1 MKKLL
6 LSLVMLAGVVIGVA
20 NVDEGTVKE
29 AEIKMPT
36 FEDAVSIIKQFEGK
50 HTAMHW
56 PFVGYGHL
64 VQKGENFKRGVKLS
78 EKQADALLRSDLS
91 KLCAKYRSYGA
102 DSLLLAALAYNCGP
116 GTVDRSSVLRKLKS
130 GDRDIET
137 AYISHSRYRGKQLSQ
152 LKRRR
157 ETELEKLFVKNPVV
171 TLEQIWDNN
180 NDTDN
185 PNEEIE

>member
-6 LSLVMLAGVVIGVA
+6 LSLALIVGACIGLANI
-20 NVDEGTVKE
+20 DDGTVKE

-78 EKQADALLRSDLS
+78 EKQADALLRSDLK
-91 KLCAKYRSYGA
+91 KLCALYRGYGA
-102 DSLLLAALAYNCGP
+102 DSLLLGALAYNCGP
-116 GTVDRSSVLRKLKS
+116 GVVARSSVLKKLKE
-130 GDRDIET
+130 GDRDIES
-137 AYISHSRYRGKQLSQ
+137 AYIAHSRYKGKQLSQ

-157 ETELEKLFVKNPVV
+157 QTELEKLFVKNPV
-171 TLEQIWDNN
+171 TLETTIFEE
-180 NDTDN
+180 N
-185 PNEEIE
+185 PIGKNEEID

>member
-1 MKKLL
+1 M
-6 LSLVMLAGVVIGVA
+6 VVGACIGVA
-20 NVDEGTVKE
+20 SIDEGTVKE
-29 AEIKMPT
+29 AEIALPT
-36 FEDAVSIIKQFEGK
+36 FEDAVSIIKQFEGR

-64 VQKGENFKRGVKLS
+64 VQKGENFKRGAKLT

-116 GTVDRSSVLRKLKS
+116 GTVDRSSVLRKLKQ
-130 GDRDIET
+130 GDRDIES
-137 AYISHSRYRGKQLSQ
+137 AYLAHSRYRGKQLSQ

-157 ETELEKLFVKNPVV
+157 QTELEKLFVKNPVI
-171 TLEQIWDNN
+171 TETIFAEQTDLP
-180 NDTDN
+180 ND
-185 PNEEIE
+185 ESEQ